1 MRKSRKRFED
11 EHEEHIPESWLLP
24 YADILTLL
32 LALFIVLFASSV
44 IDKEKFQA
52 LMESF
57 QSEFTGKE
65 SMTTTSALNSTTE
78 SELLPELPETQPS
91 TPPDEAEEEELDE
104 LKNKIEQYIADNN
117 LEGMVTLQDT
127 RRGIEIAF
135 KDVILFDSGKANL
148 KKGAFETMDSLIGL
162 IKAVPNNIS
171 IEGHTDDVPIGN
183 APFSS
188 NWELSSA
195 RALSVLEYFM
205 SKGVQE
211 KRLGFT
217 GYGEYQPLVPNDSN
231 KNRQENRRVNIV
243 ILRDN
248 QGI

>member
-1 MRKSRKRFED
+1 MRKSRNRFDD

-32 LALFIVLFASSV
+32 LALFIVLFASSE

-52 LMESF
+52 IMESF
-57 QSEFTGKE
+57 QTEFTGRE
-65 SMTTTSALNSTTE
+65 AMTTTSPLDSTVE
-78 SELLPELPETQPS
+78 PEIPETPPI
-91 TPPDEAEEEELDE
+91 TPDTEEKDKETEELDQ
-104 LKNKIEQYIADNN
+104 LKQRIEKYIKENK

-135 KDVILFDSGKANL
+135 KDVILFDSGRANL
-148 KKGAFETMDSLIGL
+148 KKDVLKTMDKLIGL
-162 IKAVPNNIS
+162 IKSVPNSIS

-188 NWELSSA
+188 NWELSSE
-195 RALSVLEYFM
+195 RALSVLEYFA
-205 SKGVQE
+205 SKDIPE
-211 KRLGFT
+211 NRLGFT
-217 GYGEYQPLVPNDSN
+217 GYGEFQPLVPNDSD

-248 QGI
+248 QGL